1 MAILIHFFCKMYF
14 LYVSGGRKKEVGRI
28 LVGFTLP
35 KKGFF
40 SSPWAQLEFF
50 RNCGAHVGGTLH
62 FLKNDISNEMII
74 NSNKS
79 S

>member
-1 MAILIHFFCKMYF
+1 MYQEAAKKSWQNF
-14 LYVSGGRKKEVGRI
+14 SGFYPSKKR
-28 LVGFTLP
+28 
-35 KKGFF
+35 FF

-50 RNCGAHVGGTLH
+50 RNCGAQMGGTPH
-62 FLKNDISNEMII
+62 FLKNYISNEMIT